1 MTARSK
7 LGWLCNAPTSM
18 TFAAL
23 FAIGQCMAQNPVGA
37 PAQSGPEALKKPE
50 AVAAFSWQQPSSFI
64 ADAASFW
71 QQGTNTPGSPSTQAK
86 KASSMKD
93 RVTDRGRKFPARDN
107 WTAIEI
113 VKHVNGIFGGLEQG
127 AGPGFG
133 IELTTDDSIPGIEF
147 RATMLTSDKLYRRF
161 EGEAYIPKIGDEKT
175 HADFWCGY
183 LRRTEDNFFGIGA
196 FTPLSA
202 KTNFDIERRSVN
214 GGLYRDFT
222 ENLQA
227 GIYVSYINSDAYGGQ
242 SSKSPSIDTVFSNSP
257 SVVPITLW
265 TPGLHSGS
273 KVIAYGLFGEYDRRN
288 YENGLTKGF
297 YFYGRFGSVD
307 GLDKGNGIFSDY
319 GWFDGQFDARGYIPL
334 FSNKTSLAVRVAADL
349 RDPKGGSQIP
359 FYDLSFLGGFRYVRG
374 YHTYRYRG
382 NNALIVNVELRQTVY
397 SFKKEHRG
405 LDLIGFGDAGQ
416 VWGGN
421 RSTTDPTIL
430 GNANFA
436 SRKWKA
442 GVGGG
447 IQYRHTRS
455 LVVRFD
461 VAASQDGPR
470 TYISISRGF

>member
-1 MTARSK
+1 MTGRSK
-7 LGWLCNAPTSM
+7 LEWLCRAPISTA
-18 TFAAL
+18 FVAL
-23 FAIGQCMAQNPVGA
+23 FAIGQSMAQIPVGA
-37 PAQSGPEALKKPE
+37 PAQSGPEALKKP
-50 AVAAFSWQQPSSFI
+50 VILAAFNRQQSSIFL
-64 ADAASFW
+64 ADAESSRQPDAD
-71 QQGTNTPGSPSTQAK
+71 TPGSPSTQAG

-93 RVTDRGRKFPARDN
+93 RVRDGGRKFPERDN

-133 IELTTDDSIPGIEF
+133 IELTTADAIPGIEF

-161 EGEAYIPKIGDEKT
+161 EGEACIPKIGDEKT
-175 HADFWCGY
+175 HADFWYSY
-183 LRRTEDNFFGIGA
+183 LRRTKDNFFGIGA

-202 KTNFDIERRSVN
+202 KTNFDVERRSAS

-265 TPGLHSGS
+265 APGLHSGS

-288 YENGLTKGF
+288 YENGLTQGF

-334 FSNKTSLAVRVAADL
+334 FSNKTSLAVRVATEF

-359 FYDLSFLGGFRYVRG
+359 FYDLSFLGGSRQVRG
-374 YHTYRYRG
+374 FHTYRYYD
-382 NNALIVNVELRQTVY
+382 NHALVGNVELRQTVY
-397 SFKKEHRG
+397 SFKKEDRG
-405 LDLIGFGDAGQ
+405 LDLIGFGDVGQ
-416 VWGGN
+416 VWGDN
-421 RSTTDPTIL
+421 RSSTDPTIL
-430 GNANFA
+430 GNNNFA
-436 SRKWKA
+436 SRNWKA
-442 GVGGG
+442 GIGGG
-447 IQYRHTRS
+447 VQYRHTKS
-455 LVVRFD
+455 LAVRFD
-461 VAASQDGPR
+461 VATSQDGQR
-470 TYISISRGF
+470 IYLSVSRGF